1 MVKDPNYT
9 KFKGTVDDLARQNLL
24 FLTNKRVKQHRK
36 KKVSNPWE
44 FEVVIAELIK
54 TNSPSQSFN
63 LEITHSRSSCSN
75 DSPRGTL
82 SENTLF
88 YHL

>member
-9 KFKGTVDDLARQNLL
+9 KFKGIMDDLARQNLL

-44 FEVVIAELIK
+44 FAVVIAELIE
-54 TNSPSQSFN
+54 TNSASQSFN
-63 LEITHSRSSCSN
+63 LEITHLR
-75 DSPRGTL
+75 
-82 SENTLF
+82 
-88 YHL
+88 